1 MALSCFSS
9 QSSNSGNQVVKNLL
23 SPAVFLDRDGVLC
36 RTFVR
41 NGKPYAPRK
50 LKDFILMP
58 NSQRSVALLKELGFK
73 VIVITNQPDIG
84 NGLVGVEEVNAMH
97 NKLYEKA
104 IVDDVFYCSHRQ
116 DEGCNC
122 RKPNPGM
129 LMEASMKHGIDLK
142 KSFMVG
148 DRASDIEA
156 GLKAGC
162 KTIFIDRHYKETKPL
177 DYSVK
182 VSSLQ
187 SAVSYIINSNNNF
200 KQTNS

>member
-1 MALSCFSS
+1 M
-9 QSSNSGNQVVKNLL
+9 VKKLL
-23 SPAVFLDRDGVLC
+23 SPAVFLDRDGVIC

-41 NGKPYAPRK
+41 NGKPYAPRN

-58 NSQRSVALLKELGFK
+58 NSKKSVSLLKKFGYK

-84 NGLVGVEEVNAMH
+84 NGLVEVEEVNAMH
-97 NKLYEKA
+97 NKLFEKTL
-104 IVDDVFYCSHRQ
+104 VDDVFYCSHRQ

-129 LMEASMKHGIDLK
+129 LMDASIKHGIDLK
-142 KSFMVG
+142 RSFMIG

-156 GLKAGC
+156 GLKTGC
-162 KTIFIDRHYKETKPL
+162 KTIFIDRHYKEPKPL
-177 DYSVK
+177 HYSCK

-187 SAVSYIINSNNNF
+187 SAVSFIINSNI
-200 KQTNS
+200 

>member
-1 MALSCFSS
+1 M
-9 QSSNSGNQVVKNLL
+9 VKNLL
-23 SPAVFLDRDGVLC
+23 SPAVFLDRDGVIC

-58 NSQRSVALLKELGFK
+58 NSQRSVDLLKKLGYK
-73 VIVITNQPDIG
+73 VIVVTNQPDIG
-84 NGLVGVEEVNAMH
+84 NGFVQAEEVTAMH
-97 NKLYEKA
+97 KKLYEKTL
-104 IVDDVFYCSHRQ
+104 VDDIFYCPHRQ

-129 LMEASMKHGIDLK
+129 LMEASIKHSIDLK

-148 DRASDIEA
+148 DRASDIEV
-156 GLKAGC
+156 GLKVGC
-162 KTIFIDRHYKETKPL
+162 KTIFIDRYYKETKPQH
-177 DYSVK
+177 YSAK

-187 SAVSYIINSNNNF
+187 AAVSYIINSNI
-200 KQTNS
+200 